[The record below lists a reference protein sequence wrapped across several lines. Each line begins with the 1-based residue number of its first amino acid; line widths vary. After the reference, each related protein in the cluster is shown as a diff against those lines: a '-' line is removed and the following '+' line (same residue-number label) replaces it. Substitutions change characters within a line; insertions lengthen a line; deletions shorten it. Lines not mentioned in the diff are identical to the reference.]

1 MKDDAGQPPRVA
13 DVEGEAVR
21 VIGGRADAGL
31 VIVCDHAE
39 NTLPERYGSLGLP
52 AAELERHI
60 AYDIGAAAVTRAL
73 ARGLGVP
80 AVLSRFSRLL
90 IDPNRGAD
98 DPTLIMRLSDG
109 AVIPGNRTLSEEER
123 ERRRAL
129 YWQPYH
135 TAIERTLD
143 TCLATGPVPAIVS
156 IHSFTPVWKGVNRPW
171 HAGILW
177 DKDPRL
183 PEVLLAA
190 FARESDLVV
199 GDNQPYTGKLLGD
212 CMWQHGTR
220 RGLAH
225 AIVEIRQDLIAHAR
239 GQADWGERL
248 VRMIG
253 SVMADA
259 DLRARLHRVEH
270 HGSHTDRT
278 GRPGS

>member
-1 MKDDAGQPPRVA
+1 MKDDARQPPRVA
-13 DVEGEAVR
+13 DFEGDAVR

-31 VIVCDHAE
+31 LIVCDHAE

-52 AAELERHI
+52 APELERHI
-60 AYDIGAAAVTRAL
+60 AYDIGAAAVTRML

-109 AVIPGNRTLSEEER
+109 AVIPGNRTLTAAER
-123 ERRRAL
+123 ERRIAL
-129 YWQPYH
+129 YWRPYH
-135 TAIERTLD
+135 EAISRTLD
-143 TCLATGPVPAIVS
+143 VCLAAGVAPAIVS
-156 IHSFTPVWKGVNRPW
+156 IHSFTPVWKAVPRPW

-183 PEVLLAA
+183 PEALLAA
-190 FARESDLVV
+190 FRHEPDLVV
-199 GDNQPYTGKLLGD
+199 GDNQPYTGKLMGD

-225 AIVEIRQDLIAHAR
+225 AIVEIRQDLIAGR
-239 GQADWGERL
+239 PGQEAWAERL
-248 VRMIG
+248 VRILG
-253 SVMADA
+253 GLMADPY
-259 DLRARLHRVEH
+259 LRGSLHRIEH
-270 HGSHTDRT
+270 HGSHTDVLR
-278 GRPGS
+278 RV